1 MSTYALQSVFA
12 PASVALVGASPRER
26 SLGRLV
32 LRQLREGGFAG
43 PIGLVNPHYREIDGM
58 PASPRLDA
66 LGFAPELVVIA
77 APPGDVAGVAAAA
90 ADCGAKAAIVL
101 TRGMGTGPG
110 SHNAALEA
118 VPEEAEALWHRD
130 LALRRLALPQDVQ
143 DAFSA
148 WGAGRA
154 DEAARLATKALE
166 SDPRQLDAI
175 LLLAGL
181 RHEQDAFADALALVE
196 RALDIHAQCYEALVH
211 HASLLL
217 TLHRPQEAMASCDR
231 ALGSRPN
238 SSEAL
243 HLRGKALQ
251 DPVSTVMNA
260 NPLTSGDGQ
269 SRDAAIVL
277 MRDKLIHQLPVVD
290 KDGRVVGLITLDG
303 VLRELRQETLVVLM
317 AGGLGT
323 RLRPLTEATPKPLLP
338 VGGRPLLE
346 ITIENLARQGFVN
359 FALSVNYKAK
369 MFRNHFGSGE
379 NLGVDIQ
386 YLQETERLG
395 TAGALR
401 LLPQRPT
408 TPILMMNGDILT
420 NLDARRLVQ
429 YHREHGAAITMC
441 VREYEWKV
449 PYGVVSMTNNYRV
462 ASLEEKPSRREFVNA
477 GIYVVSPE
485 ALDHLPETG
494 SIDMPNLID
503 KVGSVSG
510 AAAVYPLHEYWL
522 DIGHLDDLQRAQ
534 EDLPGLFR

>member
-1 MSTYALQSVFA
+1 MQSLKEILIG
-12 PASVALVGASPRER
+12 PEAS
-26 SLGRLV
+26 
-32 LRQLREGGFAG
+32 
-43 PIGLVNPHYREIDGM
+43 I
-58 PASPRLDA
+58 LDA
-66 LGFAPELVVIA
+66 MQTIEKGSSQ
-77 APPGDVAGVAAAA
+77 
-90 ADCGAKAAIVL
+90 IVL
-101 TRGMGTGPG
+101 I
-110 SHNAALEA
+110 
-118 VPEEAEALWHRD
+118 
-130 LALRRLALPQDVQ
+130 
-143 DAFSA
+143 
-148 WGAGRA
+148 A
-154 DEAARLATKALE
+154 DEAGRLLGTVT
-166 SDPRQLDAI
+166 D
-175 LLLAGL
+175 G
-181 RHEQDAFADALALVE
+181 
-196 RALDIHAQCYEALVH
+196 DI
-211 HASLLL
+211 
-217 TLHRPQEAMASCDR
+217 RR
-231 ALGSRPN
+231 GI
-238 SSEAL
+238 
-243 HLRGKALQ
+243 LRGKALQ

-303 VLRELRQETLVVLM
+303 VLRELRLETLVVLM

-359 FALSVNYKAK
+359 FALSVNYKAE